1 MSGLIATAVSR
12 RRARGWRPILIALTI
27 AILIAGL
34 VYLIRGYGGEGDGI
48 KRFADFVL
56 YRDAGARWL
65 GGGPFYLPHQLAGP
79 YVIEIGDVLYPPPT
93 LVLFALLGILPIG
106 LAAVVWWGV
115 PAAVIAC
122 CLWRLRPAAWSWP
135 LLALTLWWTPTIDRI
150 AVGNPLMWLAAAMY
164 AATVFP
170 GAAVLVALKP
180 TLAPFALFRA
190 NHRSWWIS
198 AGLLAAVSLLFLPL
212 WFDYLKILENARSFA
227 GAGYSF
233 EESPAL
239 LGAIVAFLAR
249 TRPPAPS
256 TSGADPSPPPV

>member
-1 MSGLIATAVSR
+1 MNVRPAGGRPVPQ
-12 RRARGWRPILIALTI
+12 GWRALWVVLTV
-27 AILIAGL
+27 AILIAAL
-34 VYLIRGYGGEGDGI
+34 AYLIRGYGGEADGI

-56 YRDAGARWL
+56 YRDAGARWI

-79 YVIEIGDVLYPPPT
+79 YVIAIGDVLYPPPT
-93 LVLFALLGILPIG
+93 LFVFALVGILPIG

-115 PAAVIAC
+115 PAVVVAF
-122 CLWRLRPAAWSWP
+122 CLWRLRPAVWSWP

-150 AVGNPLMWLAAAMY
+150 AVGNPLMWLVAAMY

-198 AGLLAAVSLLFLPL
+198 AGVLAAISLLFLPL
-212 WFDYLKILENARSFA
+212 WFDYLKVLENARSFA

-239 LGAIVAFLAR
+239 VGAIVAYLAR
-249 TRPPAPS
+249 ERLLTA
-256 TSGADPSPPPV
+256 ASPELAIGKAG